1 MNSVASQGAA
11 FLGVERSLTDR
22 RWTGPNAAQERLA
35 QAIEQQTGLPIALC
49 QILARGD
56 VEPDKAEKYLQ
67 PKLRDLMPDPSTLMD
82 LDKAVQRFILALDNH
97 ERIAI
102 LADYD
107 VDGACSLAQIVWWLR
122 NVGQVATLYVP
133 DRMLEGFGPNQK
145 AMRSLA
151 KDHDLIICVDCG
163 TSAHEAIAA
172 AEGADVIILDHHA
185 GEETLPPAF
194 AVINPNR
201 QDETSELVYLCA
213 AGVVFMFLVAL
224 NREVKKRGTMP
235 CDLIAMLDLVALATV
250 ADVSPLVGL
259 NRAFVRIGLAVMR
272 DRKRPGIRELADVS
286 RLNTPPTS
294 YHLGFVLGPRINA
307 GGRIGTADLGAQL
320 LSTDDPNEAKQLAR
334 ELNALNSQRR
344 DMVKHVVSEALEQI
358 DKKTSESPLVWAA
371 SKDWHPGIV
380 GIVAARLVE
389 ESRLPAVVIAMGEE
403 TSKGSARSIPGINIG
418 SAVMRCKNEGLFLNG
433 GGHKMAAGLEV
444 CTDRLDEAMARLSEM
459 VAHTGKA
466 PKSVAGYRVDGI
478 IQPEAITVEFIETIE
493 RAGPY
498 GSGTPV
504 PKFVLPNMQI
514 AFRRWSADKQH
525 LALKLRGETERIVNA
540 ILFRA
545 DQSRLGEF
553 LNQCGQAPVHIVGQ
567 LQVDHFMGQPNTK
580 VHILDAAKI
589 C

>member
-1 MNSVASQGAA
+1 MNSVASHRPA

-22 RWTGPNAAQERLA
+22 RWIGPDAVQERRA
-35 QAIEQQTGLPIALC
+35 QAIEQQTRLPIALC
-49 QILARGD
+49 QILARCD

-67 PKLRDLMPDPSTLMD
+67 PKLRDLMPDPSTLID
-82 LDKAVQRFILALDNH
+82 LDKAVQRFILALDNR

-107 VDGACSLAQIVWWLR
+107 VDGACSLAQIMWWLR
-122 NVGQVATLYVP
+122 NVGQVATSYVP
-133 DRMLEGFGPNQK
+133 DRKMEGFGPNRK
-145 AMRSLA
+145 AMKSLA

-172 AEGADVIILDHHA
+172 AEGADVIVLDHHA

-194 AVINPNR
+194 AVVNPNR
-201 QDETSELVYLCA
+201 QDENSELVYLCA

-250 ADVSPLVGL
+250 ADVSPLIGL
-259 NRAFVRIGLAVMR
+259 NRAFVRSGLAVMR

-307 GGRIGTADLGAQL
+307 GGRIGTADLGARL
-320 LSTDDPNEAKQLAR
+320 LSTDDPNEARQLAR
-334 ELNALNSQRR
+334 KLDTLNSQRR
-344 DMVKHVVSEALEQI
+344 NMVNHAVSEAFEQI
-358 DKKTSESPLVWAA
+358 NKITSESPLVWAA

-380 GIVAARLVE
+380 GIVAARLME
-389 ESRLPAVVIAMGEE
+389 ERRLPAVVIAIGEK

-418 SAVMRCKNEGLFLNG
+418 SAVMRCKNEGLFLTG

-444 CTDRLDEAMARLSEM
+444 CTGKLDVAMARLSEILT
-459 VAHTGKA
+459 HTGKV
-466 PKSVAGYRVDGI
+466 PKPVAGYRVDGM

-493 RAGPY
+493 KAGPY
-498 GSGTPV
+498 GSSKPA

-514 AFRRWSADKQH
+514 AFRRWTADKRH
-525 LALKLRGETERIVNA
+525 LILKLRSETERIVDA
-540 ILFRA
+540 ILFGA
-545 DQSRLGEF
+545 DQSKLGEF
-553 LNQCGQAPVHIVGQ
+553 LDQCGQIPVHIVGQ

-580 VHILDAAKI
+580 VHILDAVKT